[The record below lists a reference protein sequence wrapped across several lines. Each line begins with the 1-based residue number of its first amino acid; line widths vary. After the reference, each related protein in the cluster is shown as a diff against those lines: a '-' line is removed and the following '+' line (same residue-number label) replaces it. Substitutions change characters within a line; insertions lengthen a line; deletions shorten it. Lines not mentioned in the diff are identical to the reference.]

1 MKNTLARFA
10 ATAALI
16 ILPITAFAADVVDEV
31 PAAPEAPMEQTVMP
45 SGWAGAYAGA
55 SVGYGWGKNRNA
67 AASFNT
73 KGFNG
78 GVFGGYNLQNGALV
92 YGGEADLGYSA
103 AKGSTAGASG
113 KEGVN
118 GALRARLGYD
128 MDPVL
133 LYAAGGVAATKGK
146 LTVGALSDTKTHVG
160 WTAGVG
166 ADAKITDNMFGRVE
180 FRHNDYGTQN
190 YAIGAG
196 TNAKLT
202 DNEIRL
208 GLGVKF

>member
-1 MKNTLARFA
+1 MKHTLAHFA
-10 ATAALI
+10 ATAAF
-16 ILPITAFAADVVDEV
+16 ILLPYTAIAADVVDEI
-31 PAAPEAPMEQTVMP
+31 PSAPEAPMQQSVAP

-55 SVGYGWGKNRNA
+55 SVGYGSGKNRNA

-78 GVFGGYNLQNGALV
+78 GAFGGYNLQSGQIV

-103 AKGSTAGASG
+103 AKGSTAVASG

-128 MDPVL
+128 LDPVL
-133 LYAAGGVAATKGK
+133 LYAAGGVATTKGR
-146 LTVGALSDTKTHVG
+146 LTVGALSDTQTHVG
-160 WTAGVG
+160 WTVGVG

-180 FRHNDYGTQN
+180 FRHNDFGTQN
-190 YAIGAG
+190 YNIGAG
-196 TNAKLT
+196 TKAKLT
-202 DNEIRL
+202 DNEVRL
-208 GLGVKF
+208 GVGVKF

>member
-1 MKNTLARFA
+1 MKHTLAHFA
-10 ATAALI
+10 ATAAF
-16 ILPITAFAADVVDEV
+16 ILMPFTAFAADVVDEI
-31 PAAPEAPMEQTVMP
+31 PAAPEAPIEQAVAP

-55 SVGYGWGKNRNA
+55 SVGYGAGKNRNTTA
-67 AASFNT
+67 NFNT

-78 GVFGGYNLQNGALV
+78 GVFGGYNLQNGQIV
-92 YGGEADLGYSA
+92 YGGEGDLGYSA

-133 LYAAGGVAATKGK
+133 LYAAGGVAATNGK
-146 LTVGALSDTKTHVG
+146 LTVGAATASQTHVG

-180 FRHNDYGTQN
+180 FRHNDFGSKTYAVGGGTK
-190 YAIGAG
+190 
-196 TNAKLT
+196 AKLT
-202 DNEIRL
+202 DNEVRF
-208 GLGVKF
+208 GVGVKF

>member
-1 MKNTLARFA
+1 MKHTLAHFA
-10 ATAALI
+10 ATVAF
-16 ILPITAFAADVVDEV
+16 ILLPFTAFAADVVDEI
-31 PAAPEAPMEQTVMP
+31 PAAPEAPMEQAVAP

-67 AASFNT
+67 ASSFST

-78 GVFGGYNLQNGALV
+78 GVFGGYNLQNGQIV
-92 YGGEADLGYSA
+92 YGGEGDLGYSA

-113 KEGVN
+113 KEGFN
-118 GALRARLGYD
+118 GALRARVGYD

-133 LYAAGGVAATKGK
+133 LYAAGGVAASKGK
-146 LTVGALSDTKTHVG
+146 LTVGALSDTQTHVG

-180 FRHNDYGTQN
+180 FRHNDFGTQN

-196 TNAKLT
+196 TKAKLT
-202 DNEIRL
+202 DNEMRL
-208 GLGVKF
+208 GVGVKF